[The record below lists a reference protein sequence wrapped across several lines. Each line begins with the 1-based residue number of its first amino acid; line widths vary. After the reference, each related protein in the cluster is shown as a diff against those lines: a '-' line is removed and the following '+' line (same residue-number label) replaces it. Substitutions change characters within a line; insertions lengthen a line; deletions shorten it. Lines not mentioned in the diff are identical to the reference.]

1 MDRAGVALSWIM
13 MAVVLVFL
21 LAPIVVVVSVSVSPS
36 TVFDFPPDGVSLRW
50 YQRIMQLDG
59 FWAATRLSAE
69 IAALA
74 TAASLVLGTL
84 AAIAIVRGN
93 FPGREALATFLTSP
107 LMLPGLVVGIAL
119 ARFFRDFGL
128 RDAYLSLLFAHLV
141 VTMPFIMRT
150 VLASLALFDF
160 AMIDAARTLGCSYP
174 GALVRVLVPNIGP
187 AFLSGGLFAFIMSF
201 DNYAVSIFLPDVRT
215 KTLPIQML
223 HYLGESPDPTLA
235 AISTLL
241 IALTV
246 VVLLVGDRLVG
257 LRRLASM

>member
-1 MDRAGVALSWIM
+1 M

-21 LAPIVVVVSVSVSPS
+21 LAPILVVIGVSVSPS
-36 TVFDFPPDGVSLRW
+36 TVFDFPPNGVSLRW

-59 FWAATRLSAE
+59 FWAATWLSAQ

-84 AAIAIVRGN
+84 AAIAIVRGS

-201 DNYAVSIFLPDVRT
+201 DNYAVSIFLTDVRT

-246 VVLLVGDRLVG
+246 IVLLIGDRLVG